1 MPSNNSISHASS
13 SLPYATPSPSY
24 TMVGV
29 RKPEGGYGKALM
41 HKPAKKLE
49 SKPTSLGKESE
60 SSGAPLRIKR
70 FRKLPSIKRPIGQ
83 YESSDKEDAPSRGPS
98 ITSLSFEN
106 ASLQDLLWNLDD
118 SLAWN
123 LLKIRDLV
131 DDINSLR
138 FKLDEKFW
146 LK

>member
-1 MPSNNSISHASS
+1 
-13 SLPYATPSPSY
+13 
-24 TMVGV
+24 MVGV
-29 RKPEGGYGKALM
+29 RKPEGGYNKALIC
-41 HKPAKKLE
+41 KPAKKPV
-49 SKPTSLGKESE
+49 SKPAPSRKESE

-70 FRKLPSIKRPIGQ
+70 FRKVPPIKRPTGQ
-83 YESSDKEDAPSRGPS
+83 YESSDEEDAPSKGPS
-98 ITSLSFEN
+98 ITSLSTKN
-106 ASLQDLLWNLDD
+106 DSLRDLLWGLNDNL
-118 SLAWN
+118 ATN